1 MANVSDVEKIV
12 GTWVDG
18 RTVWKKDVCV
28 VVESGMSHLTVQFTG
43 PRLIDAVL
51 DVKTVST
58 SPKTT
63 SGGIDMISLSGLV
76 VGFTLVNAAI
86 STTLCFTTIVE
97 GE

>member
-1 MANVSDVEKIV
+1 MTDVSDTEEIV
-12 GTWVDG
+12 GTWLDG
-18 RTVWKKDVCV
+18 RTVWTKDVCV
-28 VVESGMSHLTVQFTG
+28 VISSGMSYLTCTFTG

-63 SGGIDMISLSGLV
+63 SGGVDMISLSGLI
-76 VGFTLVNAAI
+76 VGFTLVNAGVG
-86 STTLCFTTIVE
+86 TTLCYEVIVE

>member
-1 MANVSDVEKIV
+1 MADVSDTEKIV

-28 VVESGMSHLTVQFTG
+28 VIANGMNYLTCTFTG

-58 SPKTT
+58 SPATT
-63 SGGIDMISLSGLV
+63 ATDEQMIAVSGLV
-76 VGFTLVNAAI
+76 VGFTLVAGAG
-86 STTLCFTTIVE
+86 TTLCYEVIVE